1 MNASSATRQRARR
14 VRVLDT
20 RGEGCGRKGDTSG
33 ILCRPWWMA
42 ASLNGVEGTC
52 PVCQL
57 QLPLSELEA
66 HVQVHFGLSQSSEDP
81 ILIDDDTPSVTCL
94 QCGMEISISEYASHD
109 AAHRYCIPLKRSL
122 ILYTSSSISTTYLI
136 HSAPQVLVTYR
147 LYMPFQHASPLA
159 LLRHFAFT
167 SHGGVSC
174 RIAALKLGCDTAVCR
189 QTKPQLQTC
198 SVSRMKQQRTDILRP
213 CKANSAWERR

>member
-1 MNASSATRQRARR
+1 MHSPLTCQTWRHQPRLLRLLKDVACIRPISLLNGRGVLGKFRKRDVWARWAGHLSRHFMNASSATRQRARR

-33 ILCRPWWMA
+33 RLCRPWWMA

-94 QCGMEISISEYASHD
+94 QCGMDISISEYASHD
-109 AAHRYCIPLKRSL
+109 AAHRYCIPLN
-122 ILYTSSSISTTYLI
+122 
-136 HSAPQVLVTYR
+136 
-147 LYMPFQHASPLA
+147 
-159 LLRHFAFT
+159 LL
-167 SHGGVSC
+167 
-174 RIAALKLGCDTAVCR
+174 
-189 QTKPQLQTC
+189 
-198 SVSRMKQQRTDILRP
+198 
-213 CKANSAWERR
+213 